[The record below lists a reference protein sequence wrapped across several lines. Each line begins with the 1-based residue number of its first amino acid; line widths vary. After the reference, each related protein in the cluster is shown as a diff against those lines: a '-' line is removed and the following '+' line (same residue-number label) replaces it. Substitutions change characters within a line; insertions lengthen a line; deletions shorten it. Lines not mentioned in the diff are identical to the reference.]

1 VRLMRFFYLGLPFD
15 SYGPAL
21 VKEHLSLV
29 EAIRMRDPEQA
40 RQMAATHIRNAM
52 ERSASLLMSALRFG
66 EAVFEQGAESQRPSV
81 SARLEVR
88 PP

>member
-1 VRLMRFFYLGLPFD
+1 
-15 SYGPAL
+15 
-21 VKEHLSLV
+21 
-29 EAIRMRDPEQA
+29 
-40 RQMAATHIRNAM
+40 MAATHIRNAM

-66 EAVFEQGAESQRPSV
+66 EAVFEQGPESQRPSV